1 MFRAD
6 LTNNYYTRERNV
18 TELQNRYMLNLLRR
32 SLSPMKQRKDGDHK
46 IVITV
51 YSVEKES
58 DRCDLESIG
67 CK

>member
-18 TELQNRYMLNLLRR
+18 TELQNRYMINLLRR
-32 SLSPMKQRKDGDHK
+32 SLSPMKQRKDGDLK

>member
-1 MFRAD
+1 
-6 LTNNYYTRERNV
+6 
-18 TELQNRYMLNLLRR
+18 
-32 SLSPMKQRKDGDHK
+32 MKQRKDGDLK